1 MQSAA
6 TVSEGLREMA
16 GLLLF
21 LGAPRFK
28 RQAYERAADTVKV
41 VDGDLTTLVE
51 QGRLRELPGVGQ
63 AIARQIEELWNTGSS
78 SYLEQLRA
86 ETPPGTAELIRVPGL
101 TPRRIVTLTAG
112 LGIGSVRELREAC
125 LAGRLRTLRG
135 FGAKTEQ
142 KILEACELWLAPE
155 SPEPTSIL
163 LADGWALAETLDQAI
178 PERTSLAGDFRR
190 AQEVAPRVD
199 VVIQGEEEDVLAH
212 VAGVEQVLRVDPD
225 AKIAYLGQ
233 GVTIHLHVT
242 SAARWGNTL
251 VEATGSEAHVTALKQ
266 RAAERSVDWRRDFET
281 EAELYE
287 ALGLHFVP
295 PELRDGRDVL
305 LAAQERG
312 FPDLLTLADVRG
324 MVHCHTT
331 YSDGKNS
338 VLEMAQAAEA
348 LGMQYL
354 TITDHSPSAHYAS
367 GVALDRLKAQWDE
380 IAEAQAHTRV
390 RILRGTESD
399 ILRDGALDY
408 PDDVLERF
416 DVVIASIH
424 ARHKLDRAEMT
435 TRLVRALSLPYFK
448 IWGHGLGRILNHR
461 PAIDCDVPAVLDALA
476 AAGGA
481 IELNADPY
489 RLDLSPAW
497 IPAARERQIPFVVS
511 VDAHST
517 RGFGVL
523 RYGVAMA
530 RRGGLTPAEVLNTLP
545 AADFAERVRP
555 TRVP

>member
-6 TVSEGLREMA
+6 TVSQGLREMA

-21 LGAPRFK
+21 LAAPRFK
-28 RQAYERAADTVKV
+28 RQAYERAADTIKV

-51 QGRLRELPGVGQ
+51 QGRLRELPGIGQ
-63 AIARQIEELWNTGSS
+63 ALARQIEELWNTGSS
-78 SYLEQLRA
+78 IYLDQLRA
-86 ETPPGTAELIRVPGL
+86 DTPPGTAELIRVPGL
-101 TPRRIVTLTAG
+101 TPRRILALTAG

-125 LAGRLRTLRG
+125 LAGRLRNLRG

-142 KILEACELWLAPE
+142 KLLAACELWLAPD
-155 SPEPTSIL
+155 SAEPPSIL
-163 LADGWALAETLDQAI
+163 LSDGWDWAETLGHGLTE
-178 PERTSLAGDFRR
+178 PSSLAGDFRR

-199 VVIQGEEEDVLAH
+199 LVVQGERKGVLER
-212 VAGVEQVLRVDPD
+212 VAGLEQVLRVDHHSNV
-225 AKIAYLGQ
+225 AYLGQ

-242 SAARWGNTL
+242 SAERWGNTL
-251 VEATGSEAHVTALKQ
+251 VDATGSAAHVTALKQ
-266 RAAERSVDWRRDFET
+266 RAADLNVDWQRDFAT
-281 EAELYE
+281 EAKLYE

-295 PELRDGRDVL
+295 PELREGSEIL
-305 LAAQERG
+305 EAAQERG
-312 FPDLLTLADVRG
+312 FQDLLTLPDVRG

-338 VLEMAQAAEA
+338 VLEMARAAEE

-367 GVALDRLKAQWDE
+367 GVALDRLQAQWDE
-380 IAEAQAHTRV
+380 IAEAQTQTSV

-408 PDDVLERF
+408 PDDILEQF

-424 ARHKLDRAEMT
+424 ARHKLDRSEMT
-435 TRLVRALSLPYFK
+435 ARLVRALSLPYFK

-461 PAIDCDVPAVLDALA
+461 PPIDCDVPAVLDALA
-476 AAGGA
+476 AGGGA

-489 RLDLSPAW
+489 RLDLPPAW
-497 IPAARERQIPFVVS
+497 IPAARERNIPFVVS

-517 RGFGVL
+517 KGFGVL

-530 RRGGLTPAEVLNTLP
+530 RRGGLTPRDVLNTLP
-545 AADFAERVRP
+545 AAEFAQRVRP
-555 TRVP
+555 TRAH